1 MCKIIITIILI
12 FGMASCGQ
20 NSNAKQNS
28 EVSANDIQNEKIIK
42 AIENNDISE
51 LTSIFEEGDI
61 NINNIIEAEVGNDME
76 LQVSMTPL
84 MYASYLGNYE
94 IARYLVEEK
103 KADINAENEY
113 GWTALKYASDEGR
126 LEIVKYLVENGA
138 SVDAEV
144 LTITKNL
151 EIFEYLLERENLN
164 INSVGYL
171 GMTALSLASIEY
183 ENLEMIKYL
192 LEKGA
197 DINVKNEDGST
208 ALMTASMYGN
218 LEIIKY
224 LIENGADINSKDND
238 DSTALIYA
246 SKWGNLETVEY
257 LVKNGA
263 DINIKDIENKTALD
277 WAANSRIEEVL
288 KKAAS
293 K

>member
-1 MCKIIITIILI
+1 MYKIIITIILI
-12 FGMASCGQ
+12 FGMASCGE

-28 EVSANDIQNEKIIK
+28 EVSANNIQNEKIIK

-51 LTSIFEEGDI
+51 LTSIFEGGDI
-61 NINNIIEAEVGNDME
+61 NVNDIIEAEVGNDME

-84 MYASYLGNYE
+84 MYTSYLGNYE
-94 IARYLVEEK
+94 IAKYLIEDK
-103 KADINAENEY
+103 KADVNAENEY

-151 EIFEYLLERENLN
+151 EIFEYLLEQGNLN

-171 GMTALSLASIEY
+171 GMTALSSASIEY
-183 ENLEMIKYL
+183 GNLEMIKYL

-224 LIENGADINSKDND
+224 LIENGADINAKDND

-288 KKAAS
+288 KNAAS

>member
-61 NINNIIEAEVGNDME
+61 NVNNIIEAEVGNDME

-94 IARYLVEEK
+94 IVRYLVEEK
-103 KADINAENEY
+103 KADINIENEY

-151 EIFEYLLERENLN
+151 EVFEYLLEQGNLN

-183 ENLEMIKYL
+183 GNLEMIKYL

-224 LIENGADINSKDND
+224 LIENGADINAKDND
-238 DSTALIYA
+238 GSTALIYA

>member
-1 MCKIIITIILI
+1 MYKIIITIILI

-151 EIFEYLLERENLN
+151 EIFEYLLERGNLN

>member
-288 KKAAS
+288 KKTAS